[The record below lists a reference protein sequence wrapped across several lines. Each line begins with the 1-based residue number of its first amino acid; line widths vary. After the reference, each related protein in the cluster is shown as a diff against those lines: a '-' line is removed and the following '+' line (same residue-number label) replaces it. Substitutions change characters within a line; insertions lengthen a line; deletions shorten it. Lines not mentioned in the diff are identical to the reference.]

1 LYLLINNI
9 LFFPLH
15 IHITHYLFL
24 IFNTFI
30 FKTLLADRKLLK
42 FSTNEATFY
51 KILNNSSNKDFDDID
66 KGLVRLKLSIQHLED
81 KVKEIE
87 TEQSKQSANVKRLLK
102 EGKRSS
108 AKSILKR
115 LKRLEGNLANMMEQQ
130 LGLEHLFMEL
140 QNAENNK
147 ILMETYETGYFIF
160 N

>member
-1 LYLLINNI
+1 MYLLINNI

-42 FSTNEATFY
+42 FSTNESTFY

>member
-1 LYLLINNI
+1 MYLLINNI

-15 IHITHYLFL
+15 IHYTHYLFL

>member
-1 LYLLINNI
+1 M
-9 LFFPLH
+9 H

-42 FSTNEATFY
+42 FSTNESTFY

>member
-1 LYLLINNI
+1 M
-9 LFFPLH
+9 H